1 MDDLSASLRKL
12 MQERSLSQA
21 QVGRDAHVSQASVSR
36 AIRASALRS
45 GAARRRLIK
54 YIQEQERRRL
64 PDQMAEAFRSVWDGT
79 DAHEAALARLIQA
92 SAELWPRLKEGAD
105 HGTDE

>member
-1 MDDLSASLRKL
+1 
-12 MQERSLSQA
+12 
-21 QVGRDAHVSQASVSR
+21 
-36 AIRASALRS
+36 
-45 GAARRRLIK
+45 
-54 YIQEQERRRL
+54 
-64 PDQMAEAFRSVWDGT
+64 MAEAFRSVWDGT